1 MAKISLLLFVVALV
15 ASLHA
20 YEAHR
25 MGKFDEALEKDL
37 HKAEA
42 LIEEDIKATKTSI
55 QGLTSEMKTLSKSE
69 EMLNQLGKDYKKDMD
84 VAPYGK
90 KLRTFSR
97 AAKNVTKAPPAKN
110 KKPASV
116 IQTILKDFGLNGGRE

>member
-1 MAKISLLLFVVALV
+1 MAKISSLLFVMALLT
-15 ASLHA
+15 SLHA

-42 LIEEDIKATKTSI
+42 QIEEDLKATKTNI

-84 VAPYGK
+84 VDPYGK
-90 KLRTFSR
+90 KLRTFSK

-116 IQTILKDFGLNGGRE
+116 IQSILKDFGLNGGRE

>member
-1 MAKISLLLFVVALV
+1 MAKISLMLFVVALV

-25 MGKFDEALEKDL
+25 TGKFDEALEKDL
-37 HKAEA
+37 HRAEA
-42 LIEEDIKATKTSI
+42 LIEEDLKATKTSI
-55 QGLTSEMKTLSKSE
+55 QGLTSEMKTLSRSE
-69 EMLNQLGKDYKKDMD
+69 ETLNQLGKDYKKDMD
-84 VAPYGK
+84 VAPYGN
-90 KLRTFSR
+90 KLRSFSR
-97 AAKNVTKAPPAKN
+97 AAKNATKAPPAKS

>member
-1 MAKISLLLFVVALV
+1 MGKISLLLFAMALV
-15 ASLHA
+15 ASLHV

-25 MGKFDEALEKDL
+25 MGRFDEALEKDF

-42 LIEEDIKATKTSI
+42 LIEEDLNATKKSI

-97 AAKNVTKAPPAKN
+97 AAKNATKAPPAKN